1 MNWSGNVI
9 SGKKYTLIDS
19 DKTFQE
25 ALAHLEAHK
34 YIAYDTETTGLNVRK
49 DSIIGFSFTGR
60 VAFGYYFP
68 MFTWNKEM
76 RSLMRH
82 PFYTDER
89 AYQLLS
95 AIKSKHVVMHN
106 ASFDIRV
113 TANYFKANLLSSL
126 YADTVLMEHT
136 LNEDGPFGLKELC
149 IVKAAA
155 LGLDEQD
162 AANQEQLELQESVKA
177 NGGKWTGKDKDI
189 YKGDLSPVA
198 KYACADVD
206 MTLRLFELNSKRIE
220 EQGLTKLFYEDEVMP
235 LQKYVT
241 IRMEHRGVHLNL
253 AQLVELYE
261 QITKEISEYEKE
273 VIDSLY
279 AMPEWEAYIT
289 STLEQYVVS
298 NKGSFAQEVCKLG
311 GLDLPIG
318 ATGKFSINKRA
329 VEALEESNWK
339 QFLLTNES
347 TWLSSFDI
355 RTIQETLHRKT
366 EECEYLINIQ
376 SKTQLGNLI
385 FNFVGVEP
393 LTKTGKGA
401 PQFNE
406 DFVESIAPKF
416 PWAEK
421 LRVYNKLNKI
431 KSSYYERFLDKHED
445 GIYYPS
451 FKQHGTTSGRYSSDF
466 QQLPRPKDE
475 DSEEHPLVKKYNDT
489 IRELVISP
497 PGYVFIDDDYES
509 LEPRCF
515 ADDASDEP
523 LIKIFTDNL
532 DMYSVIAI
540 MAQGITDAS
549 ADKKAANFLKK
560 KYPKIRQDAKAYALG
575 IRYGMKAYKLA
586 KSLNISE
593 DEAEVI
599 IKRYFK
605 AFPKL
610 KAQMD
615 RYLKEVKTTGKVTSK
630 FGRVRHLPRA
640 KEIYEKFG
648 DAILDFRNLKKIS
661 YKTGVSYQE
670 LKVIRKEY
678 NNLLNNALNFPIQSA
693 ATSVVNRAAVAMT
706 KEFMAKGLDAWV
718 SLQVHDQLVATCRED
733 QMEVAK
739 PVVQYCME
747 NTTLLAMPLVA
758 KPEVARNLREGHT

>member
-1 MNWSGNVI
+1 MNLSENAI
-9 SGKKYTLIDS
+9 SGKTYVLIDS
-19 DKTFQE
+19 EKKFEQ
-25 ALAHLEAHK
+25 ALSHLEINRI
-34 YIAYDTETTGLNVRK
+34 IAYDTETTGLNVRK
-49 DSIIGFSFTGR
+49 DRIIGFSFSGK
-60 VAFGYYFP
+60 VAEGYYFP
-68 MFTWNKEM
+68 MFYWNKEM
-76 RSLMRH
+76 HSLMRH
-82 PFYTDER
+82 SFYTEER
-89 AYQLLS
+89 LRKLMNVLKTKLL
-95 AIKSKHVVMHN
+95 IMHN
-106 ASFDIRV
+106 ASYDIRI
-113 TANYFKANLLSSL
+113 TANDLKVNLLSSL

-136 LNEDGPFGLKELC
+136 LNEDGPFGLKEMC
-149 IVKAAA
+149 ILKAAE
-155 LGLDEQD
+155 LGLDNQD
-162 AANQEQLELQESVKA
+162 AANQEQIDLQESVKA

-189 YKGDLSPVA
+189 YKGDLELVA
-198 KYACADVD
+198 RYACADVD
-206 MTLRLFELNSKRIE
+206 MTIRLFELNSKKLQ

-235 LQKYVT
+235 LMKYVT
-241 IRMEHRGVHLNL
+241 IRMEHRGVHLDIPKL
-253 AQLVELYE
+253 IELHE
-261 QITKEISEYEKE
+261 QIAKDISEYEKE
-273 VIDSLY
+273 VVESLY
-279 AMPEWEAYIT
+279 AMPQWEQYIT
-289 STLEQYVVS
+289 TTLEQYVVS

-311 GLDLPIG
+311 NLDLPLG
-318 ATGKFSINKRA
+318 ASGKFTVNKKA
-329 VEALEESNWK
+329 IEALPESSYR
-339 QFLLTNES
+339 QFLLTNDAS
-347 TWLSSFDI
+347 HLSPSDI
-355 RTIQETLHRKT
+355 QTIREALHKKT

-376 SKTQLGNLI
+376 SKSQLGDLV

-393 LTKTGKGA
+393 LTKTAKGA

-406 DFVESIAPKF
+406 DFVESIASQF
-416 PWAEK
+416 PWAER

-431 KSSYYERFLDKHED
+431 KSSYYDRFLEKHED

-475 DSEEHPLVKKYNDT
+475 DSAEHPLVKKYNDS

-497 PGYVFIDDDYES
+497 PGYIFIDDDYES

-515 ADDASDEP
+515 ADDASDDP

-540 MAQGITDAS
+540 MAQGIADAS
-549 ADKKAANFLKK
+549 ADKKAPNFLKK
-560 KYPKIRQDAKAYALG
+560 KYPKVRQDAKAYALG

-586 KSLNISE
+586 KSLNIEESE
-593 DEAEVI
+593 ADKI
-599 IKRYFK
+599 IARYFK

-615 RYLKEVKTTGKVTSK
+615 KYLREVKTTGKVTSK

-648 DAILDFRNLKKIS
+648 DGILDFRNLKKIS

-693 ATSVVNRAAVAMT
+693 ATSIVNRAAIAMT
-706 KEFMAKGLDAWV
+706 KEFMTKGLDAWV
-718 SLQVHDQLVATCRED
+718 SLQVHDQLVSTCKEE
-733 QMEVAK
+733 QAELAK

-747 NTTLLAMPLVA
+747 NTTPLAMPLIA
-758 KPEVARNLREGHT
+758 KPELARNLKEGH